1 MSFLLDSTDYMDRL
15 NASIEEYDEAK
26 EEKDDDCESVTKFL
40 YQEKYDL
47 YEYVENISKIQNEV
61 RLNWKNIRLDVVIRR
76 NILDTSYSL
85 KLNGEKTYTPSSLK
99 KNKIIASGQYSDWK
113 AYIKDSEVENA
124 LDIKPST
131 YQLSGIRELMKY
143 PKIVLLLINQ
153 IFPKEDWD
161 EFDTTMSNQMFF
173 LIRKVL
179 CQLNE
184 KNIELSKTQINQITN
199 GLVAKKLYPNEG
211 YPDWLSPKRLEQL
224 SEEKITKSEKKNI
237 AKEVLKECEI
247 LKETGFITETIG
259 KSEIKKENNKM
270 GKLQVSALL
279 APILATMC
287 GYYRENPFSDDNTVW
302 KNSEHKKFILNIEEN
317 DDETKRNISD
327 IYSDL
332 LNYKSYADDEK
343 IMAKEI
349 YIKYRTF
356 LALMIFNIYKIKDY
370 NDKKEESIEKIHF
383 LQYVVVEDLMAFKFV
398 TEISDQIKKRLD
410 KLGINDDEEYL
421 KKNHRVL
428 INLLREAYKCN
439 GILSRTELGKSIVAK
454 YFEYFTNKMP
464 LDEIKQKLKKSI
476 RLNCKK
482 YIALEALYAAEQ
494 GEASVKRKKF
504 DWKNIKKCLEV
515 YISEEKKIREVTI
528 DKTYEEV
535 NSGRYEEQFVGRAME
550 KIKKMVEEDIE
561 KEDNGLLSIKK
572 FMVCNVVMRSYSTN
586 IQLNE

>member
-1 MSFLLDSTDYMDRL
+1 MSFLLDSIDYMDRL
-15 NASIEEYDEAK
+15 NASVEEYDEAK

-47 YEYVENISKIQNEV
+47 YEYVVNISKIQNEV
-61 RLNWKNIRLDVVIRR
+61 RLNWNNIKLDVVIRR
-76 NILDTSYSL
+76 NILDISYSL
-85 KLNGEKTYTPSSLK
+85 KLNGKKTYTPYSLK
-99 KNKIIASGQYSDWK
+99 KSKIIASGQYSDWK

-153 IFPKEDWD
+153 IFSKET
-161 EFDTTMSNQMFF
+161 DTIMSNQMFF
-173 LIRKVL
+173 LVSKVL
-179 CQLNE
+179 RQLNDR
-184 KNIELSKTQINQITN
+184 NIELSKTQINQITN
-199 GLVAKKLYPNEG
+199 ELVAKKLYPNEE
-211 YPDWLSPKRLEQL
+211 YLDWLSPKRLKQS
-224 SEEKITKSEKKNI
+224 SEEKSEVQEITESEKNI
-237 AKEVLKECEI
+237 TKEVLKECKI
-247 LKETGFITETIG
+247 LEETGFITETIG
-259 KSEIKKENNKM
+259 KSESKKENNKM
-270 GKLQVSALL
+270 GKLQVSAFL

-327 IYSDL
+327 TYSDL
-332 LNYKSYADDEK
+332 LNYKSYVDNEE
-343 IMAKEI
+343 IMPEEI

-356 LALMIFNIYKIKDY
+356 LALMIFNIYKIKNY
-370 NDKKEESIEKIHF
+370 NDKKELSIEKIHF

-410 KLGINDDEEYL
+410 KLGINADEEYL
-421 KKNHRVL
+421 KENHRVL
-428 INLLREAYKCN
+428 INLLQEVYRCN
-439 GILSRTELGKSIVAK
+439 GILSRTELGKSTVAK
-454 YFEYFTNKMP
+454 YFEYFTNEIP

-482 YIALEALYAAEQ
+482 YITLEALYAAEQ
-494 GEASVKRKKF
+494 GEASTKRKKI

-528 DKTYEEV
+528 DKTYEAV
-535 NSGRYEEQFVGRAME
+535 NSGRCEEQFVGRAME
-550 KIKKMVEEDIE
+550 KIKEMVEKDIK

-572 FMVCNVVMRSYSTN
+572 FMVCNVVMKNYSTN